1 VTVTEGAWST
11 TAEGN
16 ARKAEVN
23 GKNNDN
29 FEIFEV
35 PGQNENQRRKV

>member
-16 ARKAEVN
+16 ARTAKLAGYDRMVTFARNYELFAN
-23 GKNNDN
+23 LH
-29 FEIFEV
+29 I
-35 PGQNENQRRKV
+35 

>member
-1 VTVTEGAWST
+1 MKIDTL
-11 TAEGN
+11 N
-16 ARKAEVN
+16 QAEVN
-23 GKNNDN
+23 GKNYDN

>member
-1 VTVTEGAWST
+1 MLFSKMKIDTL
-11 TAEGN
+11 N
-16 ARKAEVN
+16 QAEVN